1 MINLLFKIF
10 AVFFSFLYLLYA
22 IVLFQQSRVL
32 VRTIKTE
39 IDKSVIFISGIKI
52 LLGFLLIFYSLV
64 L

>member
-1 MINLLFKIF
+1 MINLFFKIF
-10 AVFFSFLYLLYA
+10 AIFFSFFYFLYA

-39 IDKSVIFISGIKI
+39 IDKWVILISGFQI
-52 LLGFLLIFYSLV
+52 LLGFLLIFYSLI